1 MLIVKYEVCISQFV
15 LNTCD
20 LLVPCTVVDCPSISR
35 NNNVDLLFHVPCLGS
50 ISSHQVCTNVA
61 QCYAVASQFEGCR
74 EKIQE
79 NTAIIRDLVRILY
92 YKVSQGHRKRNV
104 FYSR

>member
-1 MLIVKYEVCISQFV
+1 MHCVTLSSSQPEQRLVIS
-15 LNTCD
+15 
-20 LLVPCTVVDCPSISR
+20 CTMTWFC
-35 NNNVDLLFHVPCLGS
+35 F
-50 ISSHQVCTNVA
+50 SHQVCTNVA

-92 YKVSQGHRKRNV
+92 YKVSEAHINKMYLTQGNNHNINCPV
-104 FYSR
+104 THITQEFC